1 MKPITENQIESLAI
15 ETLQNMGWVYILGLA
30 IATGAEESERE
41 KFEQIILIGRLHKAV
56 SILNPGIQVDAQTE
70 AIKEILRIASPE
82 LIANN
87 ETFHR
92 FLTAGIPVTK
102 RGDVDDCGD
111 HVRLIDFNDPDP
123 QFRWHILSSK
133 MLSGEERW
141 KYKIKVNA
149 KVI

>member
-15 ETLQNMGWVYILGLA
+15 ETLQNMGWGYIHGLA

-41 KFEQIILIGRLHKAV
+41 NFEQIILIGRLRKAV
-56 SILNPGIQVDAQTE
+56 SILNPGISVDAQSE

-92 FLTAGIPVTK
+92 FLTEGVPVTK
-102 RGDVDDCGD
+102 RGDVEDRGD
-111 HVRLIDFNDPDP
+111 WVWQNDFKDLHLHFPMAYRISKVD
-123 QFRWHILSSK
+123 RWRGK
-133 MLSGEERW
+133 GDN
-141 KYKIKVNA
+141 IK
-149 KVI
+149 K

>member
-1 MKPITENQIESLAI
+1 MPKITESAI
-15 ETLQNMGWVYILGLA
+15 ELFAIKKLEDLGYHYLYGLDIASDGAHPERDNYEQVLLLQ
-30 IATGAEESERE
+30 
-41 KFEQIILIGRLHKAV
+41 RLKHAV
-56 SILNPGIQVDAQTE
+56 RRINPDIPVDAQSE

-92 FLTAGIPVTK
+92 FLTEGIPVTK
-102 RGDVDDCGD
+102 RGDVDDRGD

-141 KYKIKVNA
+141 IYKIKVNA